1 MSNRAFIGALLASAA
16 VIVASVLFTRT
27 ATPTQTAVASSPA
40 RAHDFTLPKL
50 EGGAVPLASLR
61 GRVVV
66 LDFWATWC
74 PPCRAELPWLVKVAQ
89 RYEGRGVTLL
99 AVDLDDPPDREQ
111 LIREFAAS
119 VPGLERSVVLGDL
132 AVEGDFD
139 IKSMPTLVILDRESR
154 ELSRFVGA
162 TDEQTLER
170 LLESLA
176 R

>member
-1 MSNRAFIGALLASAA
+1 MSNRAFIGALLVSAA
-16 VIVASVLFTRT
+16 VIAASILFTRPAPAGRGAQ
-27 ATPTQTAVASSPA
+27 ATSPA

-50 EGGAVPLASLR
+50 EGGPVSLASLR

-74 PPCRAELPWLVKVAQ
+74 PPCRAELPWLVKLTQ
-89 RYEGRGVTLL
+89 RYEARGVTLL

-111 LIREFAAS
+111 LIREFTAG
-119 VPGLERSVVLGDL
+119 VRGLDRSVVLGDL
-132 AVEGDFD
+132 AVEADFA
-139 IKSMPTLVILDRESR
+139 IKSMPTLVILDREGR